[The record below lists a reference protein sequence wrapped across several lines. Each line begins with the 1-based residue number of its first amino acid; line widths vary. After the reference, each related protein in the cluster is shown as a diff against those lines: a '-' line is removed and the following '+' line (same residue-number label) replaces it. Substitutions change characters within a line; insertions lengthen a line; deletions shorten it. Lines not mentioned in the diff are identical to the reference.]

1 MKILLAIT
9 GASGVIYGER
19 VLRALSEMDDVRTEL
34 VISNSGKELIDQEL
48 GTDRIDL
55 ESIADNT
62 YEPNNMSAP
71 PASGSSLYDAV
82 VVVPCSMSTLSKIS
96 TGIADNLITRSA
108 SVALKES
115 KKLIIVPRETPLSS
129 ISLKCMHDLSLAGA
143 VILPASPGFYSGND
157 SLEDLVNF
165 IAGKILD
172 NLDLEN
178 QMYNRWE

>member
-48 GTDRIDL
+48 DKDIGEL